1 MFKIV
6 NVSMVDFPNFK
17 MFVPDVTIRIL
28 DTIKTP
34 ENPEFPNLEFSP
46 NPFPDAEEYTFRF
59 DDVSDEKDPNC
70 ITDEQALKLFD
81 ILYIAVNAEL
91 KVLVHCVMGKCRS
104 GGVTHAGIIIAG
116 SYGKEFRYFDNH
128 ALPNSAV
135 KSKIMRNQWL

>member
-1 MFKIV
+1 MFKIA
-6 NVSMVDFPNFK
+6 NVSMGDFPNFK

-28 DTIKTP
+28 DIIKIP
-34 ENPEFPNLEFSP
+34 ENPAYPNLEFSA

-70 ITDEQALKLFD
+70 ITDEQALKLYD
-81 ILYIAVNAEL
+81 ILDFAVDAEL
-91 KVLVHCVMGKCRS
+91 HVLVHCVMGKCRS

-116 SYGKEFRYFDNH
+116 SYGKEFQYFDNH